1 MSFDDIS
8 DSFANK
14 SKMIRLGGPAPP
26 KVDPEV
32 ENRKATEAVVGNV
45 IIFGIIVGVIR
56 ASPMILES
64 LGFSTQ

>member
-1 MSFDDIS
+1 
-8 DSFANK
+8 
-14 SKMIRLGGPAPP
+14 MIRLGGPAPP
-26 KVDPEV
+26 KVDPEE
-32 ENRKATEAVVGNV
+32 ENKKATEAVVGNV